1 MAFGV
6 YIHFPYCLSKC
17 PYCDFASQAT
27 AAPHDRYAQ
36 AIARELAS
44 REPEWRGRRAASLY
58 LGGGTPSLWEPAAL
72 AAALEAVREVVPFDG
87 DAELTLEAN
96 PGACD
101 AARFGAYRALG
112 FNRLSIGVQSFNE
125 ASLKAL
131 GRKHSG
137 PDAERAF
144 ALARE
149 AGFANLS
156 LDLIYGAPGQSVEG
170 ARGDAARAARLAPEH
185 LSVYG
190 PMIEGLEIETPMA
203 REVRRGRLEVPDD
216 EAQWLMGEEIRA
228 ELEGAGYRRYEISS
242 WAKPGSE
249 SRHNSMYWLGGEYLG
264 LGCGAVG
271 FALEDPRDPS
281 KGGRRWGNHRSA
293 TRYLEAVESGASPE
307 SWSERLEARDLLRE
321 RLAIGLRR
329 VAGVDIEA
337 VCAEL
342 GQDPEPSLRAARGLV
357 ERGLATLDGS
367 LLRLNDRGL
376 DFHTEAAVSFV

>member
-1 MAFGV
+1 M
-6 YIHFPYCLSKC
+6 
-17 PYCDFASQAT
+17 
-27 AAPHDRYAQ
+27 
-36 AIARELAS
+36 
-44 REPEWRGRRAASLY
+44 
-58 LGGGTPSLWEPAAL
+58 
-72 AAALEAVREVVPFDG
+72 
-87 DAELTLEAN
+87 
-96 PGACD
+96 
-101 AARFGAYRALG
+101 
-112 FNRLSIGVQSFNE
+112 
-125 ASLKAL
+125 
-131 GRKHSG
+131 
-137 PDAERAF
+137 
-144 ALARE
+144 
-149 AGFANLS
+149 
-156 LDLIYGAPGQSVEG
+156 
-170 ARGDAARAARLAPEH
+170 
-185 LSVYG
+185 
-190 PMIEGLEIETPMA
+190 
-203 REVRRGRLEVPDD
+203 PDD

-242 WAKPGSE
+242 WAKPGFE